1 MRNNKGFSLVELI
14 VVIAIMAILAAVA
27 IPTFATF
34 IGRAQTASDA
44 DFMSQV
50 ESAVELAYAQK
61 GYSVDSIAVTY
72 NNDNDKNPTQVV
84 VTFNEKGANDQ
95 AITAT
100 ITSSSNSGEAGDAAA
115 VIDWNYKF
123 NKTDYTSSSEGWN
136 SNWTLTKAQ

>member
-61 GYSVDSIAVTY
+61 GYSVASIAVKY
-72 NNDNDKNPTQVV
+72 NSDKNPTQVE
-84 VTFNEKGANDQ
+84 VTFNEKDASNN

-136 SNWTLTKAQ
+136 SNWTLAEAQ